1 MTPRPELTPGRID
14 EVRQDITEY
23 GISGTRG
30 FEIGQ
35 TIRALIEYHEENEAI
50 MGTPVIA
57 DDAKALSALAV
68 EKESEK
74 IPEGPTC
81 KRCGK
86 PTMGCAICDSC
97 ADFEFTHCL

>member
-35 TIRALIEYHEENEAI
+35 TIRALIEYHAENEA
-50 MGTPVIA
+50 
-57 DDAKALSALAV
+57 LA
-68 EKESEK
+68 KESEH

-86 PTMGCAICDSC
+86 PIMGYAICDSC
-97 ADFEFTHCL
+97 ADFEFNHCL